1 MMIGGPLLIALL
13 PGALLLLLTWLSRK
27 MKWNK
32 VIRMLPSM
40 LTVTAAAVLFY
51 IGYVEIEG
59 FEGAGYLF
67 LSVFLLLFALVSYI
81 VAKKPV
87 QYFL

>member
-13 PGALLLLLTWLSRK
+13 PGVLVILVTWLFRK

-32 VIRMLPSM
+32 FIRMIPSM
-40 LTVTAAAVLFY
+40 LTVMAAAVLFY
-51 IGYVEIEG
+51 IGYVEIRG

-87 QYFL
+87 Q

>member
-1 MMIGGPLLIALL
+1 MIGGPLLIALL
-13 PGALLLLLTWLSRK
+13 PGVLILVLTWLFRK

-32 VIRMLPSM
+32 VIRMAPSI
-40 LTVTAAAVLFY
+40 LTLITAAVLFY
-51 IGYVEIEG
+51 IGYVEVRG

-67 LSVFLLLFALVSYI
+67 LSVFLLLFAVVSYI

-87 QYFL
+87 Q

>member
-13 PGALLLLLTWLSRK
+13 PSVLVIFVNWLFRK

-32 VIRMLPSM
+32 FIRMIPSM
-40 LTVTAAAVLFY
+40 LTVMAAAVLFY
-51 IGYVEIEG
+51 IGYVEIRG

-87 QYFL
+87 Q

>member
-13 PGALLLLLTWLSRK
+13 SGVLLLLVTWLFRK

-32 VIRMLPSM
+32 VVRTLPSM
-40 LTVTAAAVLFY
+40 LTVIAAVVLIY
-51 IGYVEIEG
+51 IGYVEVRG

-87 QYFL
+87 Q

>member
-13 PGALLLLLTWLSRK
+13 LGVLLLLVTWLFRK

-32 VIRMLPSM
+32 VIRMIPSM
-40 LTVTAAAVLFY
+40 LTVIAAAVLFY
-51 IGYVEIEG
+51 IGYVEVRG

-67 LSVFLLLFALVSYI
+67 LSVFLLLFAVVSYI
-81 VAKKPV
+81 LAKKPV
-87 QYFL
+87 Q

>member
-13 PGALLLLLTWLSRK
+13 PGVLVLLVTWLFRK

-32 VIRMLPSM
+32 VIRMLPSR
-40 LTVTAAAVLFY
+40 LTVLAATVLFY
-51 IGYVEIEG
+51 IGYVEVRG

-67 LSVFLLLFALVSYI
+67 LSVCLLLFATVAFI
-81 VAKKPV
+81 IAKKPV
-87 QYFL
+87 R

>member
-13 PGALLLLLTWLSRK
+13 LGVLLLLVTWLFRK

-32 VIRMLPSM
+32 VIRMIPSM
-40 LTVTAAAVLFY
+40 LTVIAAAVLFY
-51 IGYVEIEG
+51 IGYVEVRG

-67 LSVFLLLFALVSYI
+67 VSMFLLLFAVVSYI
-81 VAKKPV
+81 LAKKPV
-87 QYFL
+87 R

>member
-13 PGALLLLLTWLSRK
+13 PGVLLLLVTWLFRK

-32 VIRMLPSM
+32 VIRMIPSM
-40 LTVTAAAVLFY
+40 LTVMAATILFY
-51 IGYVEIEG
+51 IGYVEVRG

-67 LSVFLLLFALVSYI
+67 LSVFLLLFAVVSYI
-81 VAKKPV
+81 LAKKPV
-87 QYFL
+87 Q

>member
-13 PGALLLLLTWLSRK
+13 PGVLILVLTWLFRK

-32 VIRMLPSM
+32 VVRMAPSI
-40 LTVTAAAVLFY
+40 LTIITAAVLFY
-51 IGYVEIEG
+51 IGYGEVRG

-67 LSVFLLLFALVSYI
+67 LSVFLLLFAVVSYI

-87 QYFL
+87 Q

>member
-13 PGALLLLLTWLSRK
+13 PGILVTWLFRK
-27 MKWNK
+27 IKWNK

-40 LTVTAAAVLFY
+40 LTVMAAAVLFY
-51 IGYVEIEG
+51 IGYVEIRG

-87 QYFL
+87 Q

>member
-13 PGALLLLLTWLSRK
+13 PGVLLLLITWLFRK

-32 VIRMLPSM
+32 VIRMIPSM
-40 LTVTAAAVLFY
+40 LTVIAAAVLFY
-51 IGYVEIEG
+51 IGYVEVRG

-87 QYFL
+87 Q

>member
-13 PGALLLLLTWLSRK
+13 PGVLVILVTWLFRK

-40 LTVTAAAVLFY
+40 LTVMAAAILF
-51 IGYVEIEG
+51 
-59 FEGAGYLF
+59 
-67 LSVFLLLFALVSYI
+67 
-81 VAKKPV
+81 
-87 QYFL
+87 

>member
-13 PGALLLLLTWLSRK
+13 PGVLLLLVTWLFRK

-32 VIRMLPSM
+32 VIRMIPSM
-40 LTVTAAAVLFY
+40 LTVMAAAVLFY
-51 IGYVEIEG
+51 IGYVEVRG

-87 QYFL
+87 Q

>member
-13 PGALLLLLTWLSRK
+13 PGVLLLLVTWLFRK
-27 MKWNK
+27 MKWKK

-40 LTVTAAAVLFY
+40 LTVIAAAVLFY
-51 IGYVEIEG
+51 IGYVEVRG

-67 LSVFLLLFALVSYI
+67 LSMFLLLFALVSYI

-87 QYFL
+87 Q

>member
-13 PGALLLLLTWLSRK
+13 PGVLILVLTWLFRK

-32 VIRMLPSM
+32 VIRMVPSI
-40 LTVTAAAVLFY
+40 LTVIAAAVLFY
-51 IGYVEIEG
+51 IGYVEVRG

-67 LSVFLLLFALVSYI
+67 LSVCLLLFATI
-81 VAKKPV
+81 AFIIAKKPV
-87 QYFL
+87 R

>member
-13 PGALLLLLTWLSRK
+13 PGVLIILVTWLFRK

-40 LTVTAAAVLFY
+40 LTVMAAAVLFY
-51 IGYVEIEG
+51 IGYVEIRG

-87 QYFL
+87 Q

>member
-13 PGALLLLLTWLSRK
+13 PGVLLLLVTWLFRK

-32 VIRMLPSM
+32 VIRIIPSM
-40 LTVTAAAVLFY
+40 LTVMAAAVLFY
-51 IGYVEIEG
+51 IGYVEVRG

-67 LSVFLLLFALVSYI
+67 LSVFLLLFAVVSYI

-87 QYFL
+87 Q

>member
-1 MMIGGPLLIALL
+1 MMIGGSLLIALL
-13 PGALLLLLTWLSRK
+13 PGVLLLLVTWLFRK

-32 VIRMLPSM
+32 VIRMIPSM
-40 LTVTAAAVLFY
+40 LTVIATAVLFY
-51 IGYVEIEG
+51 IGYVEVRG

-67 LSVFLLLFALVSYI
+67 LSMFLLLFAVVSYI

-87 QYFL
+87 R

>member
-13 PGALLLLLTWLSRK
+13 PGILVILVTWLFRK
-27 MKWNK
+27 IKWNK
-32 VIRMLPSM
+32 FIRMIPSM
-40 LTVTAAAVLFY
+40 LTVMAAAVLFY
-51 IGYVEIEG
+51 IGYVEIRG

-87 QYFL
+87 Q

>member
-13 PGALLLLLTWLSRK
+13 PSVLVILVTWLFRM

-40 LTVTAAAVLFY
+40 LTVMAAAVLFY
-51 IGYVEIEG
+51 IGYVEIRG

-87 QYFL
+87 Q

>member
-13 PGALLLLLTWLSRK
+13 PGVFVLVLTWLFRR

-40 LTVTAAAVLFY
+40 LTVIAAVVLFY
-51 IGYVEIEG
+51 IGYVEVRG

-67 LSVFLLLFALVSYI
+67 LSVCLLLFAIASFI
-81 VAKKPV
+81 IAKKPV
-87 QYFL
+87 R

>member
-13 PGALLLLLTWLSRK
+13 PGVLILVLTWLFRK

-32 VIRMLPSM
+32 VIRMAPSI
-40 LTVTAAAVLFY
+40 LTLMAAAVLFY
-51 IGYVEIEG
+51 IGYIEVRG

-67 LSVFLLLFALVSYI
+67 LSVCLLLFATAAFI
-81 VAKKPV
+81 IAKKPV
-87 QYFL
+87 R

>member
-1 MMIGGPLLIALL
+1 MMMIGGPLLIALL
-13 PGALLLLLTWLSRK
+13 PGVLLLLVTWLFRK

-32 VIRMLPSM
+32 VIRMIPSM
-40 LTVTAAAVLFY
+40 LTVIAAAVLFY
-51 IGYVEIEG
+51 IGYVEVRG

-67 LSVFLLLFALVSYI
+67 LSMFLLLFAVVSYI

-87 QYFL
+87 R

>member
-1 MMIGGPLLIALL
+1 MMMIGGPLLIALL
-13 PGALLLLLTWLSRK
+13 PGVLLLLVTWLFRK

-32 VIRMLPSM
+32 VIRMIPSM
-40 LTVTAAAVLFY
+40 LTVIAAAVLFY
-51 IGYVEIEG
+51 IGYVEVRG

-67 LSVFLLLFALVSYI
+67 LSMFLLLFAVVSYI

-87 QYFL
+87 Q

>member
-1 MMIGGPLLIALL
+1 MIDHDDRRSFIDCAAARCTCNPCNLAVQKDEVEQGL
-13 PGALLLLLTWLSRK
+13 
-27 MKWNK
+27 
-32 VIRMLPSM
+32 RMIPSM
-40 LTVTAAAVLFY
+40 LTVIAAAVLFY
-51 IGYVEIEG
+51 IGYVEVRG

-87 QYFL
+87 Q